1 MATRRIGGSH
11 VLDRL
16 EEVAGA
22 LALHHG
28 LEVLFIFF
36 GVHLVVGRDEVVK
49 NIILATGG
57 QNSTN
62 DLLVRARVDQIFD
75 FRRNV

>member
-1 MATRRIGGSH
+1 MTTRRIGGSD

-16 EEVAGA
+16 EEVAAA

-28 LEVLFIFF
+28 LEIFF
-36 GVHLVVGRDEVVK
+36 ILLGVHLVVGRDEVEK
-49 NIILATGG
+49 NIIFATRR

-75 FRRNV
+75 FCSNM